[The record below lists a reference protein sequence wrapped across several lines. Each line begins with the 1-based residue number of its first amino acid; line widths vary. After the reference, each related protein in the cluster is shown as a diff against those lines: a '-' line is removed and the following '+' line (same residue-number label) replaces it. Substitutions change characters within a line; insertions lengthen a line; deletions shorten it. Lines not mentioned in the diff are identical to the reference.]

1 MNRLIPPFLLLVLMI
16 PACKSSATLDQQIV
30 ATWKM
35 EKVIE
40 YGADVT
46 SKHHPANNRWITF
59 NPDGTFLSDGDPF
72 GPNKGRWSVKPRS
85 NILTLDSDVD
95 DDDSDWNVVVD
106 GDLTTWTG
114 RGHERKE
121 NTTLVHRRVRE

>member
-16 PACKSSATLDQQIV
+16 PACKSSAALDQQIV

-46 SKHHPANNRWITF
+46 S
-59 NPDGTFLSDGDPF
+59 
-72 GPNKGRWSVKPRS
+72 KPRS